1 MSVYKLFTDKSEI
14 FECNISLEGA
24 SLSKS
29 FARLVLETKDLNL
42 MFKGKISSNGKCQVP
57 IKKLRGLLDENIR
70 GNLKLEIIAEDTYF
84 IPWESKFEIETK
96 KKVTV
101 EVKSQTKPLI
111 ESSKPRVRVNRVK
124 NSKITSSEKQH
135 VINIMKLLIKENINI
150 KNLKMKKNKLNN
162 IIAVYQQ
169 KNPINE
175 EIKPT
180 VLKGVAKVLAIRK

>member
-1 MSVYKLFTDKSEI
+1 VYKLFTDKSEI
-14 FECNISLEGA
+14 FECDISLEGA

-42 MFKGKISSNGKCQVP
+42 MFKGSISSDGRCKVP

-101 EVKSQTKPLI
+101 EVKSQTKPLL

-124 NSKITSSEKQH
+124 NSNITTSEKQH

-162 IIAVYQQ
+162 IIAVYQH

-175 EIKPT
+175 EIKPK
-180 VLKGVAKVLAIRK
+180 VLDGVAKVLAIRK

>member
-14 FECNISLEGA
+14 FECDISLEGA

-42 MFKGKISSNGKCQVP
+42 MFKGSISSDGKCKVP
-57 IKKLRGLLDENIR
+57 IKKLRGLLDENIK

-84 IPWESKFEIETK
+84 IPWESKFEIETQ

-101 EVKSQTKPLI
+101 EVKSQTKPLL

-124 NSKITSSEKQH
+124 NSKITISEKHH

-150 KNLKMKKNKLNN
+150 KNLKMKKNRLNN
-162 IIAVYQQ
+162 IIAVYQHN
-169 KNPINE
+169 NPINE
-175 EIKPT
+175 EVKPK
-180 VLKGVAKVLAIRK
+180 VLEGVAKVLAIRK